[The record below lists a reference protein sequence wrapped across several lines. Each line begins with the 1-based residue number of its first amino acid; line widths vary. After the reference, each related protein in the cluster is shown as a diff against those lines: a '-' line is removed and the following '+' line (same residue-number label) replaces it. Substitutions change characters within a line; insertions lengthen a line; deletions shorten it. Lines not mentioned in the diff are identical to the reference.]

1 MKTKAIFVSV
11 LMLFV
16 ALLACASYKPTPAPV
31 PMKTFEAYTGE
42 VIHGFFNIEDGSG
55 PEGMT
60 IIVEPNVLKI
70 TSRVMTPIAGFPNA
84 RRYTFYFD
92 YTFGDTSQIV
102 TIKSYDK
109 RKHEVINSIVF
120 NLLEDEPQ
128 VFTECGEITTE
139 PNEPVSYLP
148 ITTREFLRRAE
159 AKMRYRTRSNM
170 VWEYNRVVTGK
181 ANLSRQYKSLDEL
194 KDLITKIDDP
204 HTVVSYGRII
214 E

>member
-1 MKTKAIFVSV
+1 MKTKTIFVSV
-11 LMLFV
+11 LILFI
-16 ALLACASYKPTPAPV
+16 ALIACASYKPTPAPV

-42 VIHGFFNIEDGSG
+42 EVHGFFNIEKASG

-60 IIVEPNVLKI
+60 LIIEPNVLKI

-92 YTFGDTSQIV
+92 YIFGDTSQNVI
-102 TIKSYDK
+102 IKSYDK

-139 PNEPVSYLP
+139 PNEPVVQKNDLVTWP
-148 ITTREFLRRAE
+148 IYYTDDKVYYSQMWTEEGKNGVQRRTYSV
-159 AKMRYRTRSNM
+159 AK
-170 VWEYNRVVTGK
+170 
-181 ANLSRQYKSLDEL
+181 
-194 KDLITKIDDP
+194 
-204 HTVVSYGRII
+204 
-214 E
+214 